1 MAEWRSKEESLIK
14 GEESCVLHPYQDSLG
29 YWTIGWGHHD
39 STINSDTAP
48 WTQEHAD
55 SVFDEDFEDA
65 ETTARKLVANFDSL
79 SDSRKGVLA
88 AMAFQLGEASMSK
101 FVNTIHAIEN
111 EDFATAAMGMRNS
124 LWGKQ
129 TPLRV
134 RRLAKRME
142 TGDYE

>member
-1 MAEWRSKEESLIK
+1 MSDWQDKEKASIK
-14 GEESCVLHPYQDSLG
+14 SEESCVLHSYQDSLG

-39 STINSDTAP
+39 STISADTPA
-48 WTQEHAD
+48 WSQEHAD
-55 SVFDEDFEDA
+55 EVFDEDFEDA
-65 ETTARKLVANFDSL
+65 ETVARSLVANFDSL

-88 AMAFQLGEASMSK
+88 AMAFQLGALTMSK
-101 FVNTIHAIEN
+101 FVNTLHAVEN
-111 EDFATAAMGMRNS
+111 EDFDTAAMGMRNS

-142 TGDYE
+142 TGEY